1 MGPPAPRRHRCA
13 APSSGG
19 RAGCRLLP
27 SSYGPGRRTRHASA
41 PGPLPS
47 RPRHPVRQD
56 GPDWAG
62 ARRAIRRHS
71 VVPRHGD
78 DVLAAPGRDRTGGGG
93 GAVMDYD
100 AVLER
105 VLALLQ
111 REKRLAYRVLK
122 RRLQLDDDLLEDLK
136 DDLIYAKKLAV
147 DEEGRVL
154 VWAGGAS
161 APSALAPAPPESTQS
176 QSPPAHASEG
186 VAASVARHEPA
197 AERRQLTVLFC
208 DLVDSTAL
216 ASQLDPEELRD
227 VILAYQATCAE
238 VIQRFDGHIAQ
249 YLGDG

>member
-13 APSSGG
+13 APSCGG

-27 SSYGPGRRTRHASA
+27 SSSGPGRRTRHAPA

-56 GPDWAG
+56 GPRRAD
-62 ARRAIRRHS
+62 ARRAVRRHRI
-71 VVPRHGD
+71 VPRHGD
-78 DVLAAPGRDRTGGGG
+78 DLLAAPGRGRAGGGG

-100 AVLER
+100 VVLEQ

-147 DEEGRVL
+147 DEEGKVL
-154 VWAGGAS
+154 VWTGDAS
-161 APSALAPAPPESTQS
+161 APSTRAPTPPEQAQPQS
-176 QSPPAHASEG
+176 QHAHASETAAPG
-186 VAASVARHEPA
+186 VALHEPA

-208 DLVDSTAL
+208 DLIDSTAL

-227 VILAYQATCAE
+227 V
-238 VIQRFDGHIAQ
+238 
-249 YLGDG
+249 